1 MQDNDPIRRR
11 IVINLD
17 SPSSKRAGG
26 ASGYALNAKRSRRW
40 PKVLAFF
47 TAFVFVLVLIA
58 IGGSYLWW
66 RQYQTTPAYSVA
78 LLIDAAQRN
87 EVTEFDKYVDDNEI
101 AKRMVANVTQK
112 VSARYGVALNASIQ
126 HEIDNVMPRLLPRVK
141 QTIHDEVAKEIKE
154 FAAKTEPKP
163 FILIALAVPRFVSIT
178 TDNDTAKASA
188 KLNERTINLSLKRD
202 NDQWKVVE
210 VNDDVLVQRIVDS
223 VINEFPAIGHDAAVD
238 LIKGLT
244 KPKRG
249 R

>member
-1 MQDNDPIRRR
+1 MRERDPIRRR

-17 SPSSKRAGG
+17 AASKGARAPGTKAKRSGRLRKMLAFFAAFVVVLVLASAGG
-26 ASGYALNAKRSRRW
+26 A
-40 PKVLAFF
+40 
-47 TAFVFVLVLIA
+47 
-58 IGGSYLWW
+58 YLWW
-66 RQYQTTPAYSVA
+66 RHYQTTPAYSVA

-87 EVTEFDKYVDDNEI
+87 EMTEFNKHVDDDEI
-101 AKRMVANVTQK
+101 AKRMVTNVTQK
-112 VSARYGVALNASIQ
+112 VAARYGVALNASIQ
-126 HEIDNVMPRLLPRVK
+126 REIDNVMPRLMPRVK
-141 QTIHDEVAKEIKE
+141 QTIHDEVGKEIKE
-154 FAAKTEPKP
+154 FAAKSDPRP
-163 FILIALAVPRFVSIT
+163 FILIALAVPRFVAIT
-178 TDNDTAKASA
+178 TENDTAKASA